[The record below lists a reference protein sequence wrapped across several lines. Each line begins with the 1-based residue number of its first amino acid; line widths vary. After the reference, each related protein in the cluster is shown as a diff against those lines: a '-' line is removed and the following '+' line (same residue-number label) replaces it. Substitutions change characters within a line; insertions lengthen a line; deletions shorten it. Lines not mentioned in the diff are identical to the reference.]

1 MPKGGGG
8 EDDEVG
14 GGGGSGTFSTS
25 LFHKIDRKSFT
36 LFDFTNEVI
45 LKTFSDIFIRRGGG
59 GGNSSGGN
67 QLCSEADIEL
77 KNRLCA
83 ILYDCAEDET
93 LELFAPL
100 IKLLAAGWAVVEEKK
115 RAKWRAVDGIGEAVQ
130 KRMKQVVMRSDDKAE
145 EDKEEEG
152 GDDEEDVSMEV
163 SGSITQ
169 KQQQQQQLDSSR
181 RRSVRWLRQ
190 LANGLAG
197 GARSGAYDADR
208 GAHQRLFTLWQI
220 KLAGRFIESC
230 RYGAEQRPRQPKFKF
245 IGAIQFQLEQL
256 INGKEKRC
264 CFLEIF

>member
-8 EDDEVG
+8 EDDEV

-59 GGNSSGGN
+59 GGNSGGGN

-115 RAKWRAVDGIGEAVQ
+115 RAKWRAVDGIGEEVQ
-130 KRMKQVVMRSDDKAE
+130 KRMKQVVMRSDDNDGGGGKAE
-145 EDKEEEG
+145 EDKE
-152 GDDEEDVSMEV
+152 GDDEDVSMEV
-163 SGSITQ
+163 SGSATQ
-169 KQQQQQQLDSSR
+169 EQQQQQQQLDSSR

-256 INGKEKRC
+256 INGKGEM
-264 CFLEIF
+264 

>member
-59 GGNSSGGN
+59 GGNSGGGN

-115 RAKWRAVDGIGEAVQ
+115 RAKWRAVDGIGEEVQ

-163 SGSITQ
+163 SGGSNT
-169 KQQQQQQLDSSR
+169 QQQQLDSS

-220 KLAGRFIESC
+220 KLAVRFIESC

-256 INGKEKRC
+256 INGKEKML
-264 CFLEIF
+264 FS

>member
-59 GGNSSGGN
+59 GGGGGGGNSGGGN

-115 RAKWRAVDGIGEAVQ
+115 RAKWRAVDGIGEEVQ

-163 SGSITQ
+163 SGGSNT
-169 KQQQQQQLDSSR
+169 QQQQLDSS

-220 KLAGRFIESC
+220 KLAVRFIESC

-256 INGKEKRC
+256 INGKEKML
-264 CFLEIF
+264 FS